1 MKNFLCSILSIA
13 TCLVYPLAA
22 AQDWQVPRTASGN
35 PNLEGYWTNETQTPL
50 QRDVSLG
57 NKLALSAEEAQ
68 AAEEQRRDY
77 LEIANSDIDPDR
89 SAPTDGFV
97 DASYNQFWLDGFDEM
112 MTVNGEFR
120 TSIIVDPANGRIPF
134 LPGKETP
141 MYYVAPPPPGFTI
154 LDGPEVRPLGDRCLT
169 SFGYH
174 AGPVMLPFLYNNN
187 YQIVQ
192 TDDYIVILV
201 EMVHDTRIIRMKD
214 SALPENMSQ
223 WMGDALGH
231 WEGDT
236 LVVESRNF
244 NSNQHFFNASMDNLL
259 VTERFT
265 RVAQDRI
272 NYKFSVDDLSAFS
285 SQWSGELPFVAKPAG
300 EKIYEYACHEGNY
313 ALPSILAGAR
323 VQEADAAKNAEK

>member
-1 MKNFLCSILSIA
+1 M
-13 TCLVYPLAA
+13 
-22 AQDWQVPRTASGN
+22 
-35 PNLEGYWTNETQTPL
+35 EGYWTNETQTPL
-50 QRDVSLG
+50 QRDISLG
-57 NKLALSAEEAQ
+57 NKLALSADEAQ
-68 AAEEQRRDY
+68 AAEEQRRNY
-77 LEIANSDIDPDR
+77 LDIANSDIDPDR

-192 TDDYIVILV
+192 TTDYIVILV
-201 EMVHDTRIIRMKD
+201 EMVHDARIIRMKD

-272 NYKFSVDDLSAFS
+272 NFSWMTSAHFPVNGVASCPLWLSPPVKKYMSMLAMKVTMRCPAFS
-285 SQWSGELPFVAKPAG
+285 LELGCRKLMLQKMLRS
-300 EKIYEYACHEGNY
+300 ECQH
-313 ALPSILAGAR
+313 
-323 VQEADAAKNAEK
+323 Q